1 MIKFNRKHNGASDVS
16 PRHVPCTHGRVEDA
30 DSAKENCNKKRTKK
44 NLNKV
49 QCMLFCCCWCCRCC
63 RKESITRRN
72 RAGGENYH
80 KCRRGRSLI
89 IRPNNSHTRPLH
101 ARIYEYIYMYI
112 CIKIFRGD
120 DGQKHDT
127 FQNQNIFSS
136 AEKNREKKGD
146 DLLGKF
152 NTRVA
157 GPKKKDS
164 NHGTSETHDQ

>member
-1 MIKFNRKHNGASDVS
+1 MFLLLHAF
-16 PRHVPCTHGRVEDA
+16 
-30 DSAKENCNKKRTKK
+30 
-44 NLNKV
+44 
-49 QCMLFCCCWCCRCC
+49 FCCCWCCRCC

-136 AEKNREKKGD
+136 AERNRKKRGMTFSENLIHGLRD
-146 DLLGKF
+146 RKK
-152 NTRVA
+152 RIVIMA
-157 GPKKKDS
+157 PPKHTINKWRPRLTGYKIK
-164 NHGTSETHDQ
+164 